1 MKALYSRTAAA
12 LAAVLLPAL
21 AYCQDSAAALLDSVA
36 PLTDSLAAAVDTVA
50 AVVAATPAAPTSTG
64 IFGSLAG
71 LAALVVP
78 ASAFVKRYLV
88 TKAPTQ
94 VLSWSLSVALA
105 YGASALGLGL
115 FAATGPLGTLLYG
128 LAGGLIANGVFD
140 VQLTQSLLAKVNLH
154 KVPGGLKSDPKKK

>member
-1 MKALYSRTAAA
+1 MTYSLPRTAAA
-12 LAAVLLPAL
+12 LAAVLLPTL
-21 AYCQDSAAALLDSVA
+21 AYCQDSAAALGDSAAV
-36 PLTDSLAAAVDTVA
+36 LTDSLAALADTVA
-50 AVVAATPAAPTSTG
+50 AALPTAPGVPSG
-64 IFGSLAG
+64 PGVFGSLAG
-71 LAALVVP
+71 LAAVVVP

-94 VLSWSLSVALA
+94 VLSWSLAVALA

-128 LAGGLIANGVFD
+128 LAGGLIANGIFD

-154 KVPGGLKSDPKKK
+154 KVPGGLKADAKKK